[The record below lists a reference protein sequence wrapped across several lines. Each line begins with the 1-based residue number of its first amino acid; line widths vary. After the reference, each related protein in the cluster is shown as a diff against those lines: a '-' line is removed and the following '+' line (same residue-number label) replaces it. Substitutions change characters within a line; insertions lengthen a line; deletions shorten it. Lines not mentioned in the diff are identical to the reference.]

1 MLKTDSGSY
10 SLTGLMRWEDLM
22 PTLKVRHV
30 LTKDSSLVLQNDQL
44 RREIQTLNNQTLI
57 QYPLRVLR
65 LTGIFPWEI
74 GS

>member
-1 MLKTDSGSY
+1 
-10 SLTGLMRWEDLM
+10 M

-65 LTGIFPWEI
+65 LMCKTLCTLIIRPI
-74 GS
+74 PATTKLR